1 MSQIPA
7 LISDLAVI
15 LISAGLVTL
24 LFKKLKQ
31 PVVLGYIVAGILA
44 GPSIE
49 QIPTV
54 TDVESIRIWADIGVI
69 FLLFALGLD
78 FSFKKLMKVGGTAV
92 IGAITVVIGMMT
104 AGYIT
109 GLSLGWGHM
118 NSLFLGGML
127 SMSSTT
133 IIFKAFDDMGLRN
146 QRFAGV
152 VFGILV
158 VEDLF
163 AVLLMVLL
171 STVAVSKH
179 VEGMEMLDSV
189 VKLGIFLLFC
199 FVVGIYLIPSFL
211 KKAKSFLNEETLLI
225 VSIGLC
231 LGMVMIATKAGFS
244 SALGA
249 FVMGSILA
257 ETIDAERIEHLV
269 KPVKDLFGAI
279 FFVSVGMLIDP
290 QMLWEYKIPIF
301 IITLVVM
308 AGQIC
313 FASFGV
319 LLSGQPIKIAIQS
332 GFSLAQI
339 GEFAFIIAGLG
350 LSLNVTDQY
359 LYPIVV
365 AVSVIT
371 TFFTPYMIRLAE
383 PAYKWAERIIPENWK
398 QFLERYSSGSNTIR
412 QKSAWNK
419 LLKALVRIVGTY
431 TAGFSSAL
439 GAFVMG
445 SILAETI
452 DAERIEHLVKPVKD
466 LFGAIFFVSV
476 GMLIDPQMLW
486 EYKIPI
492 FIITLVVMAGQIC
505 FASFGVLLSGQ
516 PIKIAIQSGFSL
528 AQIGEFAFI
537 IAGLGLSLNVTDQYL
552 YPIVVAVSVITTFFT
567 PYMIR
572 LAEPAYKWAE
582 RIIPENWKQFLE
594 RYSSGSNTIR
604 QKSAWNKLLK
614 ALVRIVG
621 TYTAV
626 CLVLIFLWLQIVTP
640 FICKH
645 LPGIQ
650 GNLISLIL
658 ILALISPMLRAIM
671 MKKNHS
677 VEFQQLW
684 NDNKY
689 NRGPL
694 VSLVILRILL
704 CIGLVMLPVARLLNA
719 ALGIMLAVASA
730 VIVLMIFSKRLKR
743 QSILMERHFFSNLV
757 AREVEQERKA
767 PINQRFANHLL
778 ERDLHLADFEV
789 KQNSPSMGKS
799 LKELN
804 FRQKCNVNIV
814 TIIRGEK
821 RINIPGGDERL
832 YPFDKLVVVGADD
845 DLEHFRKYLE
855 ERYKKSYAEQSN
867 TRKEEMNME
876 QIIISEGSRLI
887 GRSIIESGIRDKA
900 ACLVIGIERGS
911 SSIKNPPPSTVFE
924 EGDIVWIVGER
935 DKLIQLSE
943 GKVVT
948 S

>member
-1 MSQIPA
+1 MSQIPT

-49 QIPTV
+49 EIPTV

-69 FLLFALGLD
+69 FLLFALGLE
-78 FSFKKLMKVGGTAV
+78 FSFKKLVKVGGTAV

-104 AGYIT
+104 LGYAT
-109 GLSLGWGHM
+109 GLLLGWGQM

-133 IIFKAFDDMGLRN
+133 IIFKAFDDMGLQN

-179 VEGMEMLDSV
+179 VEGIELLDSV
-189 VKLGIFLLFC
+189 VKLGVFLLFC
-199 FVVGIYLIPSFL
+199 FVVGIYLLPSFL
-211 KKAKSFLNEETLLI
+211 KKAKSFLNDETLLV

-231 LGMVMIATKAGFS
+231 LGMVIIATKAGFS

-257 ETIDAERIEHLV
+257 ETVEAERIERLV

-290 QMLWEYKIPIF
+290 PMLWEYKWPILL
-301 IITLVVM
+301 ITLVVM
-308 AGQIC
+308 VGQIL

-319 LLSGQPIKIAIQS
+319 LLSGQPLKIAIQS

-350 LSLNVTDQY
+350 LSLKVTDHF

-365 AVSVIT
+365 AVSVLT

-383 PAYKWAERIIPENWK
+383 PACRLADRALPERWK
-398 QFLERYSSGSNTIR
+398 RFLERYASGSNTIP
-412 QKSAWNK
+412 QKSAWHK
-419 LLKALVRIVGTY
+419 LLK
-431 TAGFSSAL
+431 
-439 GAFVMG
+439 
-445 SILAETI
+445 
-452 DAERIEHLVKPVKD
+452 
-466 LFGAIFFVSV
+466 
-476 GMLIDPQMLW
+476 
-486 EYKIPI
+486 
-492 FIITLVVMAGQIC
+492 
-505 FASFGVLLSGQ
+505 
-516 PIKIAIQSGFSL
+516 SL
-528 AQIGEFAFI
+528 A
-537 IAGLGLSLNVTDQYL
+537 
-552 YPIVVAVSVITTFFT
+552 
-567 PYMIR
+567 
-572 LAEPAYKWAE
+572 
-582 RIIPENWKQFLE
+582 
-594 RYSSGSNTIR
+594 
-604 QKSAWNKLLK
+604 
-614 ALVRIVG
+614 RIVG

-626 CLVLIFLWLQIVTP
+626 CVVLIFIWLQVVTP
-640 FICKH
+640 VLLH
-645 LPGIQ
+645 YLPGWR
-650 GNLISLIL
+650 GNVLSLALIL
-658 ILALISPMLRAIM
+658 MLISPMLRAIV

-677 VEFQQLW
+677 EEFQRLW
-684 NDNKY
+684 HDSKY

-694 VSLVILRILL
+694 VSLIILRILL
-704 CIGLVMLPVARLLNA
+704 CVALVMLPVARLLNA
-719 ALGIMLAVASA
+719 AVGILLAIA
-730 VIVLMIFSKRLKR
+730 VVLTLFIIFSKRLKR
-743 QSILMERHFFSNLV
+743 RSILMERQFFSNLS
-757 AREVEQERKA
+757 AREVEEERKS

-799 LKELN
+799 LRELN
-804 FRQKCNVNIV
+804 FRQKCNVNVV
-814 TIIRGEK
+814 TIIRGDQ

-832 YPFDKLVVVGADD
+832 YPFDKLVVVGSDN
-845 DLEHFRKYLE
+845 DLEHFRQYLE
-855 ERYKKSYAEQSN
+855 ERYKQSSAERSAM
-867 TRKEEMNME
+867 RRREIRME
-876 QIIISEGSRLI
+876 QITISEGSCLI
-887 GRSIIESGIRDKA
+887 GRSIIQSGIRDKA
-900 ACLVIGIERGS
+900 ACLVIGIERGAT
-911 SSIKNPPPSTVFE
+911 SIKNPPPDTVFE
-924 EGDIVWIVGER
+924 KGDIVWLVGER
-935 DKLIQLSE
+935 ERLIQLSE
-943 GKVVT
+943 GQVVAGD
-948 S
+948 

>member
-44 GPSIE
+44 GPSIK

-54 TDVESIRIWADIGVI
+54 TDVENIRIWADIGVV

-92 IGAITVVIGMMT
+92 IGAITIVIGMMT

-133 IIFKAFDDMGLRN
+133 IIFKAFDDMGIRN

-171 STVAVSKH
+171 STLAVSKH
-179 VEGMEMLDSV
+179 VEGMELLDSV

-199 FVVGIYLIPSFL
+199 FVIGIYLIPSFL
-211 KKAKSFLNEETLLI
+211 KKAKTFLNDETLLI
-225 VSIGLC
+225 VSLGLC

-257 ETIDAERIEHLV
+257 ETVEAEHIEHLI

-279 FFVSVGMLIDP
+279 FFVSVGMMIDP
-290 QMLWEYKIPIF
+290 LLLWEYKYPII

-308 AGQIC
+308 VGQIC
-313 FASFGV
+313 FSSFGV
-319 LLSGQPIKIAIQS
+319 LLSGQPVKIAIQS

-350 LSLNVTDQY
+350 LTLKVTDHF

-365 AVSVIT
+365 AVSVVT

-383 PAYKWAERIIPENWK
+383 PSYKLAEHMLPASWK
-398 QFLERYSSGSNTIR
+398 RFLERYSSGSNTIR

-419 LLKALVRIVGTY
+419 LLKALLRIVGTY
-431 TAGFSSAL
+431 A
-439 GAFVMG
+439 
-445 SILAETI
+445 
-452 DAERIEHLVKPVKD
+452 
-466 LFGAIFFVSV
+466 
-476 GMLIDPQMLW
+476 
-486 EYKIPI
+486 
-492 FIITLVVMAGQIC
+492 
-505 FASFGVLLSGQ
+505 
-516 PIKIAIQSGFSL
+516 
-528 AQIGEFAFI
+528 
-537 IAGLGLSLNVTDQYL
+537 
-552 YPIVVAVSVITTFFT
+552 
-567 PYMIR
+567 
-572 LAEPAYKWAE
+572 
-582 RIIPENWKQFLE
+582 
-594 RYSSGSNTIR
+594 
-604 QKSAWNKLLK
+604 
-614 ALVRIVG
+614 
-621 TYTAV
+621 AV
-626 CLVLIFLWLQIVTP
+626 CLVLIFLWLQFVSP
-640 FICKH
+640 FISRH
-645 LPGIQ
+645 IQGLQ
-650 GNLISLIL
+650 GNLISLAL

-677 VEFQQLW
+677 EEFQQLW
-684 NDNKY
+684 SDSKY

-694 VSLVILRILL
+694 VSLIVLRILL
-704 CIGLVMLPVARLLNA
+704 CIGLVMLPVARLLNMT
-719 ALGIMLAVASA
+719 LGIMLAVASA
-730 VIVLMIFSKRLKR
+730 VIILTILSKRLKR
-743 QSILMERHFFSNLV
+743 QSILMERHFFSNLA

-778 ERDLHLADFEV
+778 ARDLHLADFEV

-814 TIIRGEK
+814 TIIRGDR
-821 RINIPGGDERL
+821 RINIPGGEERL
-832 YPFDKLVVVGADD
+832 YPFDKLVVVGADE
-845 DLEHFRKYLE
+845 DLNHFRKYLE
-855 ERYKKSYAEQSN
+855 ERYKKSYAEQSSVQS
-867 TRKEEMNME
+867 EDMNME
-876 QIIISEGSRLI
+876 QFLISEGSRLI
-887 GRSIIESGIRDKA
+887 GRSILESGIRDQA

-911 SSIKNPPPSTVFE
+911 TSIKNPPPTTVFE
-924 EGDIVWIVGER
+924 EGDVVWIVGER
-935 DKLIQLSE
+935 DKLIRLSE
-943 GKVVT
+943 GKTVT
-948 S
+948 N

>member
-1 MSQIPA
+1 MSQIPS

-24 LFKKLKQ
+24 LFKRLKQ

-44 GPSIE
+44 GPAIKE
-49 QIPTV
+49 IPTV
-54 TDVESIRIWADIGVI
+54 TDVESIRIWADIGVV

-92 IGAITVVIGMMT
+92 IGAVTVVIGMMT
-104 AGYIT
+104 FGYIT

-171 STVAVSKH
+171 STLAVSKH
-179 VEGMEMLDSV
+179 VEGMELLDSV
-189 VKLGIFLLFC
+189 IKLGVFLLFC

-211 KKAKSFLNEETLLI
+211 KKARTFLNDETLLI

-257 ETIDAERIEHLV
+257 ETIEAEHIEHIV

-290 QMLWEYKIPIF
+290 VLLWEYKIPIL
-301 IITLVVM
+301 ILTLVVM
-308 AGQIC
+308 VGQIL

-319 LLSGQPIKIAIQS
+319 LLSGQTVKVAIQS

-339 GEFAFIIAGLG
+339 GEFAFIIASLG
-350 LSLNVTDQY
+350 LTLGVTDNF

-371 TFFTPYMIRLAE
+371 TFFTPYMIRMAE
-383 PAYKWAERIIPENWK
+383 PAYKIAEQIIPASWMR
-398 QFLERYSSGSNTIR
+398 FLERYSSGSNTI
-412 QKSAWNK
+412 K
-419 LLKALVRIVGTY
+419 
-431 TAGFSSAL
+431 
-439 GAFVMG
+439 
-445 SILAETI
+445 
-452 DAERIEHLVKPVKD
+452 
-466 LFGAIFFVSV
+466 
-476 GMLIDPQMLW
+476 
-486 EYKIPI
+486 
-492 FIITLVVMAGQIC
+492 
-505 FASFGVLLSGQ
+505 
-516 PIKIAIQSGFSL
+516 
-528 AQIGEFAFI
+528 
-537 IAGLGLSLNVTDQYL
+537 
-552 YPIVVAVSVITTFFT
+552 
-567 PYMIR
+567 
-572 LAEPAYKWAE
+572 
-582 RIIPENWKQFLE
+582 
-594 RYSSGSNTIR
+594 

-626 CLVLIFLWLQIVTP
+626 TLVLIFIWLQFVAP
-640 FICKH
+640 FIISK

-650 GNLISLIL
+650 GEIISLIL

-677 VEFQQLW
+677 AEYQQLW
-684 NDNKY
+684 QDSKY

-694 VSLVILRILL
+694 VSLIALRILL

-719 ALGIMLAVASA
+719 AAGIATAIA
-730 VIVLMIFSKRLKR
+730 ATVIALVIFSKRLKK
-743 QSILMERHFFSNLV
+743 QSILMERHFFTNLT
-757 AREVEQERKA
+757 AREMESERNA
-767 PINQRFANHLL
+767 PINQRFASHLL

-789 KQNSPSMGKS
+789 KQNSPSMGKT

-814 TIIRGEK
+814 TIIRGNK
-821 RINIPGGDERL
+821 RINIPGGNERL

-845 DLEHFRKYLE
+845 DLVKFRQYIV
-855 ERYKKSYAEQSN
+855 ERYKESQNNLQE
-867 TRKEEMNME
+867 TKEVNME
-876 QIIISEGSRLI
+876 QFFIGEGSGLI
-887 GRSIIESGIRDKA
+887 GKTILESGIRDKS
-900 ACLVIGIERGS
+900 ACLVIGIERGHH
-911 SSIKNPPPSTVFE
+911 SIKNPPPTTVFE
-924 EGDIVWIVGER
+924 QDDIVWIVGEHEKVVR
-935 DKLIQLSE
+935 LSE
-943 GKVVT
+943 GKTV
-948 S
+948 SN

>member
-1 MSQIPA
+1 MSQIPT

-104 AGYIT
+104 FGYSI
-109 GLSLGWGHM
+109 GLLLGWGHM
-118 NSLFLGGML
+118 NSIFLGGML

-133 IIFKAFDDMGLRN
+133 IIFKAFDDLGLRN

-171 STVAVSKH
+171 STLAVSKH
-179 VEGMEMLDSV
+179 VEGMELLNSV
-189 VKLGIFLLFC
+189 VKLGVFLLFC
-199 FVVGIYLIPSFL
+199 FVIGIYLIPSFL
-211 KKAKSFLNEETLLI
+211 KKAKKLLNDETLLI
-225 VSIGLC
+225 VSLGLC

-257 ETIDAERIEHLV
+257 ETIEAEHIDHLI

-290 QMLWEYKIPIF
+290 ALLWQYKIPIL
-301 IITLVVM
+301 ILTVVVM
-308 AGQIC
+308 AGQII

-319 LLSGQPIKIAIQS
+319 LLSGQSLKVSIQS

-339 GEFAFIIAGLG
+339 GEFAFIIASLG
-350 LSLNVTDQY
+350 LTLGVTSNF

-371 TFFTPYMIRLAE
+371 TFFTPYMIRVAE
-383 PAYKWAERIIPENWK
+383 PAFRVADRIIPVSWRK
-398 QFLERYSSGSNTIR
+398 FIERYSSGSNTIR

-419 LLKALVRIVGTY
+419 LLKAL
-431 TAGFSSAL
+431 L
-439 GAFVMG
+439 
-445 SILAETI
+445 
-452 DAERIEHLVKPVKD
+452 
-466 LFGAIFFVSV
+466 
-476 GMLIDPQMLW
+476 
-486 EYKIPI
+486 
-492 FIITLVVMAGQIC
+492 
-505 FASFGVLLSGQ
+505 
-516 PIKIAIQSGFSL
+516 
-528 AQIGEFAFI
+528 
-537 IAGLGLSLNVTDQYL
+537 
-552 YPIVVAVSVITTFFT
+552 
-567 PYMIR
+567 
-572 LAEPAYKWAE
+572 
-582 RIIPENWKQFLE
+582 
-594 RYSSGSNTIR
+594 
-604 QKSAWNKLLK
+604 
-614 ALVRIVG
+614 RIVG

-626 CLVLIFLWLQIVTP
+626 TLVLIFIWLQ
-640 FICKH
+640 FISPVITKEIH
-645 LPGIQ
+645 GIQ
-650 GNLISLIL
+650 GNILSLLIILLLI
-658 ILALISPMLRAIM
+658 APMLRAIM

-677 VEFQQLW
+677 AEFQQLW
-684 NDNKY
+684 QDNKY

-694 VSLVILRILL
+694 VSLIILRIIL
-704 CIGLVMLPVARLLNA
+704 CIGLVMLPVAKLLNIA
-719 ALGIMLAVASA
+719 AGIMLAIAGS
-730 VIVLMIFSKRLKR
+730 VIAIVIFSKRLKK
-743 QSILMERHFFSNLV
+743 QSILMERHFFTNLT
-757 AREVEQERKA
+757 ARELEKEKNA
-767 PINQRFANHLL
+767 PINQRFANHML

-789 KQNSPSMGKS
+789 KQNSPSMGKT

-804 FRQKCNVNIV
+804 FRQKCNVNVV
-814 TIIRGEK
+814 TIIRGNR
-821 RINIPGGDERL
+821 RINIPGGSERL
-832 YPFDKLVVVGADD
+832 YPFDKLVVVGADS

-855 ERYKKSYAEQSN
+855 ERYRSQQLSIQESKEVNIEQFF
-867 TRKEEMNME
+867 
-876 QIIISEGSRLI
+876 IAEGSHLI
-887 GRSIIESGIRDKA
+887 GRTILESGIRDKA
-900 ACLVIGIERGS
+900 ACLVIGIERGAT
-911 SSIKNPPPSTVFE
+911 SIKNPEPTTVFM
-924 EGDIVWIVGER
+924 EGDIVWIVGEHEKVLR
-935 DKLIQLSE
+935 LSE
-943 GKVVT
+943 GKPVT
-948 S
+948 N

>member
-1 MSQIPA
+1 MSQIPS

-24 LFKKLKQ
+24 LFKRLKQ

-44 GPSIE
+44 GPAIT

-54 TDVESIRIWADIGVI
+54 TNVESIRIWADIGVI

-92 IGAITVVIGMMT
+92 IGAITIVIGMMT
-104 AGYIT
+104 LGYTT

-171 STVAVSKH
+171 STLAVSKH
-179 VEGMEMLDSV
+179 VEGMELLNSV
-189 VKLGIFLLFC
+189 IKLGVFLLFC
-199 FVVGIYLIPSFL
+199 FVIGIYLIPSFL
-211 KKAKSFLNEETLLI
+211 KKARTFLNDETLLI
-225 VSIGLC
+225 VSLGLC
-231 LGMVMIATKAGFS
+231 LGMVIIATKAGFS

-257 ETIDAERIEHLV
+257 ETIEAEHIEHLI

-290 QMLWEYKIPIF
+290 ALLWEYKIPIL
-301 IITLVVM
+301 ILTLVVM
-308 AGQIC
+308 VGQIL

-319 LLSGQPIKIAIQS
+319 LLSGQPVKIAIHS

-339 GEFAFIIAGLG
+339 GEFAFIIASLG
-350 LSLNVTDQY
+350 LTLGVTDNF

-371 TFFTPYMIRLAE
+371 TFFTPYMIRMAE
-383 PAYKWAERIIPENWK
+383 PACRVADRIIPKSWMK
-398 QFLERYSSGSNTIR
+398 FLERYSSGSNTIH

-419 LLKALVRIVGTY
+419 LLKALT
-431 TAGFSSAL
+431 
-439 GAFVMG
+439 
-445 SILAETI
+445 
-452 DAERIEHLVKPVKD
+452 
-466 LFGAIFFVSV
+466 
-476 GMLIDPQMLW
+476 
-486 EYKIPI
+486 
-492 FIITLVVMAGQIC
+492 
-505 FASFGVLLSGQ
+505 
-516 PIKIAIQSGFSL
+516 
-528 AQIGEFAFI
+528 
-537 IAGLGLSLNVTDQYL
+537 
-552 YPIVVAVSVITTFFT
+552 
-567 PYMIR
+567 
-572 LAEPAYKWAE
+572 
-582 RIIPENWKQFLE
+582 
-594 RYSSGSNTIR
+594 
-604 QKSAWNKLLK
+604 
-614 ALVRIVG
+614 RIVG

-626 CLVLIFLWLQIVTP
+626 TLVLIFIWLQFVAP
-640 FICKH
+640 FIMKEISG
-645 LPGIQ
+645 LRGAI
-650 GNLISLIL
+650 ISLVL
-658 ILALISPMLRAIM
+658 ILLLIAPMLRAIM

-677 VEFQQLW
+677 AEFQQLW
-684 NDNKY
+684 LDSKY

-694 VSLVILRILL
+694 VSLIILRIIL
-704 CIGLVMLPVARLLNA
+704 CIGLVMLPVTRLLNA
-719 ALGIMLAVASA
+719 AVGILLAIAA
-730 VIVLMIFSKRLKR
+730 TVIVIVILSKRLKR
-743 QSILMERHFFSNLV
+743 QSILMERHFFSNLT
-757 AREVEQERKA
+757 ARELEYERKA
-767 PINQRFANHLL
+767 PINQQFANHLL

-789 KQNSPSMGKS
+789 RQNSPSMGKT

-821 RINIPGGDERL
+821 RINIPGGEERL

-845 DLEHFRKYLE
+845 DLEHFRQYLV
-855 ERYKKSYAEQSN
+855 ERYKTAQTSK
-867 TRKEEMNME
+867 KETKEVNME
-876 QIIISEGSRLI
+876 QFTIAEGSRLI
-887 GRSIIESGIRDKA
+887 GRTILESGIRDKA
-900 ACLVIGIERGS
+900 ACLVIGIERGET
-911 SSIKNPPPSTVFE
+911 SIKNPSPTTVFE
-924 EGDIVWIVGER
+924 EGDIVWIVGEH
-935 DKLIQLSE
+935 DKVLRLSE
-943 GKVVT
+943 GKTVGN

>member
-1 MSQIPA
+1 MSQIPS

-24 LFKKLKQ
+24 LFKRLKQ

-44 GPSIE
+44 GPAIT

-54 TDVESIRIWADIGVI
+54 TNVESIRIWADIGVI

-92 IGAITVVIGMMT
+92 IGAIAIVIGMMT
-104 AGYIT
+104 LGYTT

-171 STVAVSKH
+171 STLAVSKH
-179 VEGMEMLDSV
+179 VEGMELLNSV
-189 VKLGIFLLFC
+189 IKLGVFLLFC
-199 FVVGIYLIPSFL
+199 FVIGIYLIPSFL
-211 KKAKSFLNEETLLI
+211 KKARTFLNDETLLI
-225 VSIGLC
+225 VSLGLC
-231 LGMVMIATKAGFS
+231 LGMVIIATKAGFS

-257 ETIDAERIEHLV
+257 ETIEAEHIEHLI

-290 QMLWEYKIPIF
+290 ALLWEYKIPIL
-301 IITLVVM
+301 ILTLVVM
-308 AGQIC
+308 VGQIL
-313 FASFGV
+313 FAGFGV
-319 LLSGQPIKIAIQS
+319 LLSGQPVKIAIQS

-339 GEFAFIIAGLG
+339 GEFAFIIASLG
-350 LSLNVTDQY
+350 LTLKVTDNF

-371 TFFTPYMIRLAE
+371 TFFTPYMIRMAE
-383 PAYKWAERIIPENWK
+383 PACRVADRIIPKSWMK
-398 QFLERYSSGSNTIR
+398 FLERYSSGSNTIH

-419 LLKALVRIVGTY
+419 LLKAL
-431 TAGFSSAL
+431 S
-439 GAFVMG
+439 
-445 SILAETI
+445 
-452 DAERIEHLVKPVKD
+452 
-466 LFGAIFFVSV
+466 
-476 GMLIDPQMLW
+476 
-486 EYKIPI
+486 
-492 FIITLVVMAGQIC
+492 
-505 FASFGVLLSGQ
+505 
-516 PIKIAIQSGFSL
+516 
-528 AQIGEFAFI
+528 
-537 IAGLGLSLNVTDQYL
+537 
-552 YPIVVAVSVITTFFT
+552 
-567 PYMIR
+567 
-572 LAEPAYKWAE
+572 
-582 RIIPENWKQFLE
+582 
-594 RYSSGSNTIR
+594 
-604 QKSAWNKLLK
+604 
-614 ALVRIVG
+614 RIVG

-626 CLVLIFLWLQIVTP
+626 TLVLIFIWLQFVAP
-640 FICKH
+640 FIMKEISG
-645 LPGIQ
+645 LRGAI
-650 GNLISLIL
+650 ISLVL
-658 ILALISPMLRAIM
+658 ILLLIAPMLRAIM

-677 VEFQQLW
+677 AEFQQLW
-684 NDNKY
+684 LDSKY

-694 VSLVILRILL
+694 VSLIILRIIL

-719 ALGIMLAVASA
+719 AVGIVLAIAA
-730 VIVLMIFSKRLKR
+730 TVIVIVIFSKRLKR
-743 QSILMERHFFSNLV
+743 QSILMERHFFSNLT
-757 AREVEQERKA
+757 ARELEYERKA

-789 KQNSPSMGKS
+789 KQNSPSMGKT

-814 TIIRGEK
+814 TIIRGER
-821 RINIPGGDERL
+821 RINIPGGEERL

-845 DLEHFRKYLE
+845 DLEHFRQYLV
-855 ERYKKSYAEQSN
+855 ERYKTAQ
-867 TRKEEMNME
+867 TGKEETKEVNME
-876 QIIISEGSRLI
+876 QFTIAAGSRLI
-887 GRSIIESGIRDKA
+887 GRTILESGIRDKA
-900 ACLVIGIERGS
+900 ACLVIGIERGET
-911 SSIKNPPPSTVFE
+911 SIKNPSPTTIFE
-924 EGDIVWIVGER
+924 EGDIVWIVGEH
-935 DKLIQLSE
+935 DKVLRLSE
-943 GKVVT
+943 GKTVGN

>member
-1 MSQIPA
+1 MSQIPS

-24 LFKKLKQ
+24 LFKRLKQ

-44 GPSIE
+44 GPAIT

-54 TDVESIRIWADIGVI
+54 TNVESIRIWADIGVI

-92 IGAITVVIGMMT
+92 IGAIAIVIGMMT
-104 AGYIT
+104 LGYTT

-171 STVAVSKH
+171 STLAVSKH
-179 VEGMEMLDSV
+179 VEGMELLNSV
-189 VKLGIFLLFC
+189 IKLGVFLLFC
-199 FVVGIYLIPSFL
+199 FVIGIYLIPSFL
-211 KKAKSFLNEETLLI
+211 KKARTFLNDETLLI
-225 VSIGLC
+225 VSLGLC
-231 LGMVMIATKAGFS
+231 LGMVIIATKAGFS

-257 ETIDAERIEHLV
+257 ETIEAEHIEHLI

-290 QMLWEYKIPIF
+290 ALLWEYKIPIL
-301 IITLVVM
+301 ILTLVVM
-308 AGQIC
+308 VGQIL
-313 FASFGV
+313 FAGFGV
-319 LLSGQPIKIAIQS
+319 LLSGQPVKIAIQS

-339 GEFAFIIAGLG
+339 GEFAFIIASLG
-350 LSLNVTDQY
+350 LTLKVTDNF

-371 TFFTPYMIRLAE
+371 TFFTPYMIRMAE
-383 PAYKWAERIIPENWK
+383 PACRVADRIISKSWMK
-398 QFLERYSSGSNTIR
+398 FLERYSSGSNTIH

-419 LLKALVRIVGTY
+419 LLKAL
-431 TAGFSSAL
+431 S
-439 GAFVMG
+439 
-445 SILAETI
+445 
-452 DAERIEHLVKPVKD
+452 
-466 LFGAIFFVSV
+466 
-476 GMLIDPQMLW
+476 
-486 EYKIPI
+486 
-492 FIITLVVMAGQIC
+492 
-505 FASFGVLLSGQ
+505 
-516 PIKIAIQSGFSL
+516 
-528 AQIGEFAFI
+528 
-537 IAGLGLSLNVTDQYL
+537 
-552 YPIVVAVSVITTFFT
+552 
-567 PYMIR
+567 
-572 LAEPAYKWAE
+572 
-582 RIIPENWKQFLE
+582 
-594 RYSSGSNTIR
+594 
-604 QKSAWNKLLK
+604 
-614 ALVRIVG
+614 RIVG

-626 CLVLIFLWLQIVTP
+626 TLVLIFIWLQFVAP
-640 FICKH
+640 FIMKEISG
-645 LPGIQ
+645 LRGAI
-650 GNLISLIL
+650 ISLVL
-658 ILALISPMLRAIM
+658 ILLLIAPMLRAIM

-677 VEFQQLW
+677 AEFQQLW
-684 NDNKY
+684 LDSKY

-694 VSLVILRILL
+694 VSLIILRIIL

-719 ALGIMLAVASA
+719 AVGIVLAIAA
-730 VIVLMIFSKRLKR
+730 TVIVIVIFSKRLKR
-743 QSILMERHFFSNLV
+743 QSILMERHFFSNLT
-757 AREVEQERKA
+757 ARELEYERKA

-789 KQNSPSMGKS
+789 KQNSPSMGKT

-814 TIIRGEK
+814 TIIRGER
-821 RINIPGGDERL
+821 RINIPGGEERL

-845 DLEHFRKYLE
+845 DLEHFRQYLV
-855 ERYKKSYAEQSN
+855 ERYKTAQ
-867 TRKEEMNME
+867 TGKEETKEVNME
-876 QIIISEGSRLI
+876 QFTIAAGSRLI
-887 GRSIIESGIRDKA
+887 GRTILESGIRDKA
-900 ACLVIGIERGS
+900 ACLVIGIERGET
-911 SSIKNPPPSTVFE
+911 SIKNPSPTTIFE
-924 EGDIVWIVGER
+924 EGDIVWIVGEH
-935 DKLIQLSE
+935 DKVLRLSE
-943 GKVVT
+943 GKTVGN